1 MTFLSFCCYGNGLH
15 LNSFCKIWNRDNIQ
29 SYLIFDDDHD
39 DVDCDDNDDGAENGK
54 VINCIE
60 KTRREKKT
68 IEKQTDFDC
77 ILVFILQRKKKRKK
91 AQFINYSFFIKE
103 MYKNTKMILLFSE
116 RKTVKEIFKM
126 TREKQDWIL
135 FCLHNN

>member
-15 LNSFCKIWNRDNIQ
+15 FNSFCKIWNRDNIQ

-60 KTRREKKT
+60 KTRREKNNRKT
-68 IEKQTDFDC
+68 DWLWLHFGFHTS
-77 ILVFILQRKKKRKK
+77 KKKKK
-91 AQFINYSFFIKE
+91 KKSTV
-103 MYKNTKMILLFSE
+103 YKL
-116 RKTVKEIFKM
+116 
-126 TREKQDWIL
+126 
-135 FCLHNN
+135 